1 MRLIPVIAA
10 RDTARQNLPFAH
22 LGRGRQQRAPFSTQS
37 CNPAMPGRGHWRWG
51 QEVAGGAKSR
61 KSLCNLYAVRRNRS
75 RNAMRGLLIDCLHAV
90 TRNHFRPWRT
100 GWCRSRQGEEDG
112 AKPMQTG
119 AFAPASGARKV
130 STVTDP
136 EPDSRTTTLRIGQD
150 AAGHWLVQE
159 SSGRL
164 EGRFISFAAAMAFAR
179 AERHGFPGA
188 CIAVATAPLVPQISF
203 APVAPWETASRYA
216 RSPAP
221 VQSMAES
228 RI

>member
-1 MRLIPVIAA
+1 M
-10 RDTARQNLPFAH
+10 
-22 LGRGRQQRAPFSTQS
+22 
-37 CNPAMPGRGHWRWG
+37 
-51 QEVAGGAKSR
+51 
-61 KSLCNLYAVRRNRS
+61 
-75 RNAMRGLLIDCLHAV
+75 
-90 TRNHFRPWRT
+90 
-100 GWCRSRQGEEDG
+100 
-112 AKPMQTG
+112 
-119 AFAPASGARKV
+119 

-136 EPDSRTTTLRIGQD
+136 EPDSSVTTLNIGQD

-159 SSGRL
+159 SGGRL

-188 CIAVATAPLVPQISF
+188 RIAVVATPLVPQISF

-221 VQSMAES
+221 VPWVAPWMAEA